1 MCVRRFLRITVGG
14 HWKAIFVPR
23 EDDVAS
29 RIASSGELMGHSRG
43 RWEARYGLSGLY
55 LHMRHYEQA
64 GAMWASLALCLCV
77 RWV

>member
-1 MCVRRFLRITVGG
+1 MET
-14 HWKAIFVPR
+14 A
-23 EDDVAS
+23 EQ
-29 RIASSGELMGHSRG
+29 LMQEGIIVLFFAPFHLKKVV
-43 RWEARYGLSGLY
+43 EARYGLSGLY